1 MGSPRSSGV
10 SNFAAPLRIIGTVCM
25 AFLVMV
31 IVIALVAEV
40 SGDLEDRMD
49 VEVDDRRELDINLAA

>member
-10 SNFAAPLRIIGTVCM
+10 SNFAAPLHIIGTVCM